1 MTVITDTKTTDTK
14 TTKYGYLDLH
24 RLGLSAAVLMY
35 FLAIIVVNQVPG
47 ALASGFYYLS
57 ILTGMVLF
65 YANRRTFG
73 LRPLVLMAM
82 GAGLLCL
89 INTYVVGNNT
99 EVRSAIMTASFFVA
113 ALMLDE
119 EVDERTY
126 LVAMYLNAM
135 VVLAKVALH
144 GTKAPVYA
152 GSSNNYV
159 SIHLLVPI
167 ILYYSLLDARG
178 KKIPLVHSCVV
189 WVLCLMAGGRGG
201 LLAATILVA
210 GVILRLYLAD
220 EATRRDRVKLGFLLV
235 LIMIPVLIVLLKMM
249 TEYLSDLYVIDRF
262 MNKGLDGG
270 GRIAC
275 WTEYLQ
281 SLGNSTKNVLFGT
294 RLDNLWWVR
303 HYNGNLH
310 NSFLFVHAGMG
321 IIGFVTFLF
330 LLVRAM
336 VWAIR
341 NKTGVYLA
349 CILTMCF
356 RGLTDHMFGGNRMTA
371 IIIAM
376 ILLPDFIMQERKRKE
391 KRAAEQERRL
401 VKHAYSGSYT
411 G

>member
-1 MTVITDTKTTDTK
+1 
-14 TTKYGYLDLH
+14 
-24 RLGLSAAVLMY
+24 MY

-262 MNKGLDGG
+262 MCFSEPGWTICGG
-270 GRIAC
+270 FDTIMA
-275 WTEYLQ
+275 T
-281 SLGNSTKNVLFGT
+281 STIPSCLFTQG
-294 RLDNLWWVR
+294 WGSSASS
-303 HYNGNLH
+303 HFC
-310 NSFLFVHAGMG
+310 SFLCGPWSG
-321 IIGFVTFLF
+321 RSET
-330 LLVRAM
+330 
-336 VWAIR
+336 
-341 NKTGVYLA
+341 K
-349 CILTMCF
+349 
-356 RGLTDHMFGGNRMTA
+356 
-371 IIIAM
+371 
-376 ILLPDFIMQERKRKE
+376 P
-391 KRAAEQERRL
+391 
-401 VKHAYSGSYT
+401 AYIWPVSSPCASVD
-411 G
+411 